1 MTTAQEVN
9 DVAIVGAGPGG
20 LACAI
25 AAQKHN
31 LNYLVIEKGCLV
43 NSVFHFPTNVT
54 LFSTP
59 ELLEMGGIPFIIPT
73 AKPTRK
79 DLLGYYR
86 RVAEH
91 FDLKI
96 NLNEKV
102 ESISGKK
109 GDFQIQTSRNK
120 IYSAKNIVIATG
132 QYDSPSLMNVPGE
145 DLEKVSHYYTEAHPY
160 YRKKVVIIG
169 GKNSAVEAAL
179 DLYKHGAEVTVI
191 HRGEDFGKSVKYWI
205 LPDIKNR
212 IKEGKIRAYFNTT
225 VNEIKE
231 GFLIVTD
238 DKGVE
243 TELENDFV
251 FALTGYRPDMGF
263 LKKVGIEFDSK
274 LTPVHDAETFETNVS
289 GVYIAGVIIAG
300 CEGSK
305 VFIEN
310 TRNHGTKIIG
320 HINGSNV

>member
-1 MTTAQEVN
+1 MTRAQEVQ

-25 AAQKHN
+25 EAKKHN

-43 NSVFHFPTNVT
+43 NSIFHFPANMT

-59 ELLEMGGIPFIIPT
+59 ELLEIGSVPFIIST
-73 AKPTRK
+73 EKPTRT

-91 FDLKI
+91 FDLEI

-102 ESISGKK
+102 ESISGQK
-109 GDFQIQTSRNK
+109 GDFLIRTSRDK
-120 IYSAKNIVIATG
+120 AYSAKNIIIATG
-132 QYDSPSLMNVPGE
+132 QYDTPNLINIPGE
-145 DLEKVSHYYTEAHPY
+145 NLEKVSHYYTEAHPY
-160 YRKKVVIIG
+160 YKRKVAIIG

-179 DLYKHGAEVTVI
+179 DLCKHGAEVTVI
-191 HRGEDFGKSVKYWI
+191 HRGDDFGKSVKYWI

-212 IKEGKIRAYFNTT
+212 IEEGKIRTYFNTT
-225 VNEIKE
+225 VKEIKE
-231 GFLIVTD
+231 DALIVENAG
-238 DKGVE
+238 GVE
-243 TELENDFV
+243 LEIENDFV
-251 FALTGYRPDMGF
+251 FALTGYRPDMHF
-263 LKKVGIEFDSK
+263 LRDVGVEFDSK
-274 LTPVHDAETFETNVS
+274 LTPVHNTGTLETNVS
-289 GVYIAGVIIAG
+289 GVYIAGVITVG

-310 TRNHGTKIIG
+310 SRNHGTKIIG
-320 HINGSNV
+320 HINGSNI

>member
-1 MTTAQEVN
+1 MPTAQEVN

-43 NSVFHFPTNVT
+43 NSVFYFPTNVT

-59 ELLEMGGIPFIIPT
+59 ELLEIGGIPFIIP
-73 AKPTRK
+73 AEKPSRK

-86 RVAEH
+86 RVTEH

-102 ESISGKK
+102 ESISGQK

-132 QYDSPSLMNVPGE
+132 QYDTPNLMNIPGE
-145 DLEKVSHYYTEAHPY
+145 DLEKVSHYYTEAHSY
-160 YRKKVVIIG
+160 CRKKVTIIG

-179 DLYKHGAEVTVI
+179 DLYRHGAEVTVI
-191 HRGEDFGKSVKYWI
+191 HRGDDFGKSVKYWI

-212 IKEGKIRAYFNTT
+212 VKEGKIHAYFNTA
-225 VNEIKE
+225 VKEIKE
-231 GFLIVTD
+231 DSLIVEKD
-238 DKGVE
+238 GVE

-263 LKKVGIEFDSK
+263 LKNAGIELDST
-274 LTPVHDAETFETNVS
+274 LTPVHDAETLETNVP